1 MPLAITSVLAM
12 LTLAAGPNS
21 EAMIAPETAA
31 VMSWP
36 RRPISIRADIT
47 NQHGIFVQAK
57 INGSRPL
64 WFLVDSAAG
73 YPWILDS
80 QRASELR
87 LALGGKGAGWGTGED
102 PVDLAF
108 ASGASVSVGGCE
120 LNHQTLAATSLQE
133 LQRYAGRQLDG
144 ILGYELFNH
153 YVVEIEYASGTINLY
168 DPVGYQYSGPGKSI
182 PVALENNHFLAK
194 TRIILWG
201 ESVEGRFLV
210 DTGAGEIAAALT
222 RPFVDSNKL
231 LMVMRGRIPSRLHAG
246 LGGLT
251 RSLTGRAQS
260 VQIGP
265 VLLRD
270 VLVDLSRDATGL
282 LASSR
287 FDGVIGG
294 ELLRRF
300 KVIFDQS
307 HQRIILEPNPHLPAS
322 FEVPVGG

>member
-12 LTLAAGPNS
+12 LTLAAGPDS

-73 YPWILDS
+73 HPWILDS
-80 QRASELR
+80 QLASELR
-87 LALGGKGAGWGTGED
+87 LAVEGKAAGWGTGED

-108 ASGASVSVGGCE
+108 ASGASISVGGCE
-120 LNHQTLAATSLQE
+120 LNHQKLAATSLHE

-144 ILGYELFNH
+144 ILGYELFNQ

-168 DPVGYQYSGPGKSI
+168 DPVGYEYSGPGQSV
-182 PVALENNHFLAK
+182 PVELENNHFLARV
-194 TRIILWG
+194 RITLWG
-201 ESVEGRFLV
+201 ETVEGKFLV
-210 DTGAGEIAAALT
+210 DTGAGQIAAALT

-231 LMVMRGRIPSRLHAG
+231 LTRARGRLPS
-246 LGGLT
+246 
-251 RSLTGRAQS
+251 
-260 VQIGP
+260 
-265 VLLRD
+265 
-270 VLVDLSRDATGL
+270 
-282 LASSR
+282 
-287 FDGVIGG
+287 
-294 ELLRRF
+294 
-300 KVIFDQS
+300 
-307 HQRIILEPNPHLPAS
+307 
-322 FEVPVGG
+322 